1 MKKRILSLV
10 MALVLV
16 IGLLPMSALAAGSS
30 SENWTIS
37 VEKYDADGNGAY
49 LLEPTVVNYDF
60 YEIWV
65 PGILNYY
72 WENNYSKVEYDSHR
86 NEYYITKIEDS
97 SQKDGW
103 LDNGDLGENSHWKIV
118 WNDTVLADKPSGCY
132 ASRGAVIRYIFSVNG
147 DAAEAGVKKDELL
160 QAMADADDK
169 TSVAYSN
176 ACEVAL
182 DPDAT
187 EAEVAAAL
195 AALNAEKPTVDGISI
210 SPDSLN
216 LKEGQTATVTATLTP
231 EGAEGSVIWSVND
244 ERIATVDQSGKVTA
258 NNAGETTLTATVDG
272 TEISATAAITVSKET
287 RYVYFDY
294 TDETIPDQQMAEDG
308 SFTLSSLD
316 QGYFRVAGTDATPW
330 WENEEKIDAGNGSVA
345 FHWYV
350 NRETG
355 EWQPSG
361 QQPTK
366 PIVVTAGDFTKSFT
380 INYVASSGITKLKT
394 YIGGTEVTDEV
405 TDDDPYEV
413 TGCISNIPVTT
424 KGLKDDQWI
433 DIPVQALNYD
443 TSDNVN
449 YNFRFIGNCLEIN
462 RAGEAT
468 MTVSLK
474 GERVSTTFKAVCH
487 EVLATDMKVIVP
499 KTFALSDWDAVPN
512 QYVGLRP
519 FSEGSYSI
527 EFTPA
532 NATNRDVTWTAQ
544 TPEIAEHFTTHS
556 AGIVPKKAGTAKFT
570 VTNTL
575 NPKLKQDVEIT
586 FTYKNPLTRASVDDL
601 TMAPGTEQA
610 LNISVSPSNAT
621 EQRFDWTYSRN
632 GIVEVTDEIKT
643 SEDGQSYWTTHSIKA
658 LHSGTVTV
666 TGTPWDT
673 TGNCKPVV
681 FTVTVTGDSF
691 LTTRNVTVK
700 AEDTVTYTDETGDYT
715 SANLS
720 GLNTSVATVDLEA
733 LTSTGSVGWLGSNTS
748 YNESS
753 VDLADCL
760 YTFTKTGDTWSI
772 TANNGTVYLYPG
784 NGKDVAAK
792 DRSSGYPNTASV
804 PDGMTISITAGNE
817 TGSFYI
823 YSDVNAWNNGKGAY
837 LYFNRSD
844 YRWDRVETIGDNT
857 IYQTNCSL
865 YLYRAAGDGE
875 TSSAEIPGYVRVTNV
890 SDLTDGGQYL
900 IAAPGSNGS
909 YYVAYPNTSTDNL
922 YCQIARVG
930 TGTTTSTEIT
940 ITGVGAGKTSFI
952 AGQTE
957 YIIRVPGPSD
967 SLTAE
972 WPSFR
977 GNDQNNGVTNAKTPR
992 TAGEAEL
999 KWAANDGATKDSWG
1013 YSLPTSYIMV
1023 DGMIITASG
1032 DKLSQI
1038 DPATGALVQS
1048 VTMAGSRGYAYMSP
1062 AYGGGMIF
1070 VSLEGGKVQ
1079 AFDAQTLESKWVYTD
1094 EKGGQPLSAIVY
1106 DDGYLYTGFGND
1118 WTAVPSTER
1127 NWVCIPAADKDPAS
1141 TNEAQEAAWTYSH
1154 AGGFYWSGAY
1164 AAGDYLVVGGDK
1176 TGANENLCVFD
1187 KTSGALTD
1195 SVAVDGNIRCTI
1207 SAYGDNAIAFV
1218 TQGGSFYTAQI
1229 SGEGKITL
1237 SEPVTIGGQST
1248 STPVIVNGY
1257 AYVGVCASD
1266 YSSYYVAQIN
1276 LNDNTVK
1283 TIGTHAY
1290 PQSSLLASTGHGD
1303 KTYLYFTCNGEPGGV
1318 QVLEVS
1324 ANGTM
1329 SLSDLYVPE
1338 ESKQNYC
1345 LASLMCDPQGTLYYS
1360 NDSGYLF
1367 ALGTWSASSC
1377 PVTFQTT
1384 PADAAVVVKDSNDNP
1399 VSAAR
1404 EGVYDLTA
1412 GTYTYTVTSGDKSKS
1427 GTLVITADDAANHTP
1442 QTVTV
1447 SLSSSQSGGGSS
1459 SSGSEGT
1466 ITVSIRVADPKGET
1480 YLEKTSYTLSSG
1492 STVYDLLVETGLSIK
1507 STNSSFGV
1515 YIQSIEGLG
1524 ELDEGQYSGWMYRVN
1539 GQFPEVSASAYTL
1552 SSGDYVEWVYTRDLG
1567 NDVGGGSGGGATA
1580 SPADQAAAD
1589 KVAEL
1594 IAAIGTV
1601 TDASGDKIAAARTG
1615 YDALTAAQKKLVSN
1629 YAVLTAAEQAYGQLT
1644 GAEGLPFTDVD
1655 GHWALD
1661 AIRFVYDQ
1669 GLMTGTKE
1677 TQFSPKKPLNRAM
1690 LATILYRMEGSPAV
1704 TGENPYTD
1712 VAAGTWYTD
1721 AVLWAS
1727 EQGIVNGYGNGKFGP
1742 LNNITRE
1749 QLAAMLLRY
1758 SDYKKYNTDARN
1770 DLASYADADDI
1781 SAWALEALRWANA
1794 QGLVTGRTETT
1805 LVPQGDTTRAE
1816 TATILMRYLDTIA
1829 G

>member
-10 MALVLV
+10 MALVLAL
-16 IGLLPMSALAAGSS
+16 GLLPMSAFATAYD
-30 SENWTIS
+30 ETDQIVT
-37 VEKYDADGNGAY
+37 VEKYDAYGNGTF
-49 LLEPTVVNYDF
+49 LLPPTRVTSKTTGYGNA
-60 YEIWV
+60 WV
-65 PGILNYY
+65 PYALGS
-72 WENNYSKVEYDSHR
+72 ENVTLQNDC
-86 NEYYITKIEDS
+86 ITAYVDAD
-97 SQKDGW
+97 QGDGW
-103 LDNGDLGENSHWKIV
+103 LNNGDIV
-118 WNDTVLADKPSGCY
+118 STSKWLA
-132 ASRGAVIRYIFSVNG
+132 SVNG
-147 DAAEAGVKKDELL
+147 TVYDAVSWFYGSEINVLRIVFSTSGTGSEFGLETGGYGTVGVMNVNKDDLIELL
-160 QAMADADDK
+160 SRYAPGDFDEG
-169 TSVAYSN
+169 S
-176 ACEVAL
+176 
-182 DPDAT
+182 
-187 EAEVAAAL
+187 AAAAAYQ
-195 AALNAEKPTVDGISI
+195 AALNTV
-210 SPDSLN
+210 LN
-216 LKEGQTATVTATLTP
+216 LSATAADVANALETLDAAVQVPATGITLSPQALALNAGDTATVTAALTP
-231 EGAEGSVIWSVND
+231 EGSTDTVTWSVAD
-244 ERIATVDQSGKVTA
+244 PSVATVDANGVVTGVA
-258 NNAGETTLTATVDG
+258 AGSTTLTARANDTV
-272 TEISATAAITVSKET
+272 SASVSITVSGSAEPST
-287 RYVYFDY
+287 DPYVYFEYADGS
-294 TDETIPDQQMAEDG
+294 TQQMAANG
-308 SFTLSSLD
+308 SFTLCSLD
-316 QGYFRVAGTDATPW
+316 QGYFRVGNTDASAW
-330 WENEEKIDAGNGSVA
+330 WENEEVIDAGNGSVA
-345 FHWYV
+345 YHWYV

-355 EWQPSG
+355 AWQPSG

-380 INYVASSGITKLKT
+380 INYEATSGITALKT
-394 YIGGTEVTDEV
+394 YVNGTEVTNGA
-405 TDDDPYEV
+405 PYKV
-413 TGCISNIPVTT
+413 TGCISGVAVTT
-424 KGLKDDQWI
+424 KGLKNGSWI
-433 DIPVQALNYD
+433 DVPVQALNYD
-443 TSDNVN
+443 TNDNVY
-449 YNFRFIGNCLEIN
+449 YNFRFVGNEMTIN

-474 GERVSTTFKAVCH
+474 GEKVSTTFKAVCKP
-487 EVLATDMKVIVP
+487 VKATAMKVMVP
-499 KTFALSDWDAVPN
+499 ETPVEISDWDAHGF
-512 QYVGLRP
+512 YVGLRP
-519 FSEGSYSI
+519 FSEGGYDI

-532 NATNRDVTWTAQ
+532 NATNRDVTWTALD
-544 TPEIAEHFTTHS
+544 PEVAEHFTTHS
-556 AGIVPKKAGTAKFT
+556 AGIVPKKAGTARFI
-570 VTNTL
+570 VTNTPDSEL
-575 NPKLKQDVEIT
+575 TQEVEVT
-586 FTYKNPLTRASVDDL
+586 FTYKNPLTRASVGNL
-601 TMAPGTEQA
+601 EMAPGTEQA
-610 LNISVSPSNAT
+610 LNISVTPEYAT

-643 SEDGQSYWTTHSIKA
+643 SEDGQSHWTTHSIKA

-673 TGNCKPVV
+673 TGGCDPVV

-700 AEDTVTYTDETGDYT
+700 AGDTVTYTDETGDYT
-715 SANLS
+715 GSADLR
-720 GLNTSVATVDLEA
+720 GLDTSVAKVELKA
-733 LTSTGSVGWLGSNTS
+733 L
-748 YNESS
+748 
-753 VDLADCL
+753 
-760 YTFTKTGDTWSI
+760 
-772 TANNGTVYLYPG
+772 
-784 NGKDVAAK
+784 
-792 DRSSGYPNTASV
+792 
-804 PDGMTISITAGNE
+804 
-817 TGSFYI
+817 
-823 YSDVNAWNNGKGAY
+823 
-837 LYFNRSD
+837 
-844 YRWDRVETIGDNT
+844 
-857 IYQTNCSL
+857 
-865 YLYRAAGDGE
+865 
-875 TSSAEIPGYVRVTNV
+875 
-890 SDLTDGGQYL
+890 
-900 IAAPGSNGS
+900 
-909 YYVAYPNTSTDNL
+909 
-922 YCQIARVG
+922 
-930 TGTTTSTEIT
+930 TSTEIT
-940 ITGVGAGKTSFI
+940 ITGVGAGTTSFI

-999 KWAANDGATKDSWG
+999 KWAANDGAAKDAWK

-1023 DGMIITASG
+1023 DGMIIAASG

-1038 DPATGALVQS
+1038 DPATGKLVQS

-1118 WTAVPSTER
+1118 WTAAPSTER
-1127 NWVCIPAADKDPAS
+1127 NWVCIPAEDKDPTS
-1141 TNEAQEAAWTYSH
+1141 TNEAQKAAWTYSH

-1176 TGANENLCVFD
+1176 TDVNKNLYVFD
-1187 KTSGALTD
+1187 KISGDLTD
-1195 SVAVDGNIRCTI
+1195 SIAVDGNIRCTI

-1229 SGEGKITL
+1229 SGEGKIAL

-1257 AYVGVCASD
+1257 AYVGACSSD
-1266 YSSYYVAQIN
+1266 FSSMYVAQIN
-1276 LNDNTVK
+1276 LADNTVK
-1283 TIGTHAY
+1283 TISTHAY
-1290 PQSSLLASTGHGD
+1290 PQSSLLASTGYGG
-1303 KTYLYFTCNGEPGGV
+1303 KTYLYFTCNGTPGGV

-1338 ESKQNYC
+1338 ESKQNCC

-1384 PADAAVVVKDSNDNP
+1384 PADAAVAVKDSNGSP

-1404 EGVYDLTA
+1404 DGVYDLAA

-1507 STNSSFGV
+1507 STDSSFGV

-1539 GQFPEVSASAYTL
+1539 GTYPDVSCSAQTL
-1552 SSGDYVEWVYTRDLG
+1552 KSGDYVEWLYTRDLG
-1567 NDVGGGSGGGATA
+1567 NDVGGGSGGGSTV
-1580 SPADQAAAD
+1580 SSSDQAAAD
-1589 KVAEL
+1589 KVMEL

-1601 TDASGDKIAAARTG
+1601 TDASGDKIAAARTA

-1629 YAVLTAAEQAYGQLT
+1629 YALLTAAEQAFGQLT

-1677 TQFSPKKPLNRAM
+1677 TLFSPKKPLNRAM

-1758 SDYKKYNTDARN
+1758 SDCKKYDTAARN
-1770 DLASYADADDI
+1770 DLTSYADADDI

-1794 QGLVTGRTETT
+1794 QGLVNGRTETT

-1816 TATILMRYLDTIA
+1816 TATVLMRYLNSVA
-1829 G
+1829 N